1 MVIDSSIPLALNTDD
16 GILMMAT
23 LTELVEA
30 VAEAE
35 GMDSASV
42 ALIARYAR
50 EAGFILKKGRGPSAA
65 HMGVAD
71 AANLLIAVNASGLA
85 HDARVVIPLYR
96 DLIAAEYLWVD
107 TKQIPNVGFF
117 GNALE
122 LIIQSAIDGELPKIL
137 VSREVP
143 SVVRD
148 AFHQGTVEMSIGFSR
163 PEPRGQIAIT
173 VSSPLETPG
182 GFGMSV
188 TGRPLYFGSKD
199 GRQKRALLKL
209 KSGDRTDETK
219 IGGRTIFSVA
229 RTLRSSPQYDR
240 TERRAE

>member
-1 MVIDSSIPLALNTDD
+1 MAIDSSIPLALNTDD
-16 GILMMAT
+16 GILTMAT

-35 GMDSASV
+35 GMDSATV

-50 EAGFILKKGRGPSAA
+50 EAGFIQKKGRGPSAA

-85 HDARVVIPLYR
+85 QDARVVIPLYR
-96 DLIAAEYLWVD
+96 DLIVAEYLWVE
-107 TKQIPNVGFF
+107 KRRIPNDGFF

-122 LIIQSAIDGELPKIL
+122 LIIQSAIDGELPNTL

-143 SVVRD
+143 TVVRD
-148 AFHQGTVEMSIGFSR
+148 AFHQGTIEMSIGFSR
-163 PEPRGQIAIT
+163 PEPRGEIAIT
-173 VSSPLETPG
+173 VSSPLESPG
-182 GFGMSV
+182 GFGMSG
-188 TGRPLYFGSKD
+188 TGLPLYFGSKD

-209 KSGDRTDETK
+209 KSGDRTDETR
-219 IGGRTIFSVA
+219 IGSRTIFSVA
-229 RTLRSSPQYDR
+229 ETLGSNRQY
-240 TERRAE
+240 ERKMD